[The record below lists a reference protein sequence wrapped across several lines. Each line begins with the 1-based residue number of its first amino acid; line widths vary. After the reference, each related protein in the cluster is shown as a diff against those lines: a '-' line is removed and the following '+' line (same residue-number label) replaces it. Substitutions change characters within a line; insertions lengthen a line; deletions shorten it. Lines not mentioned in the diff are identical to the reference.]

1 MTLSR
6 WQAQGNVY
14 LVAETPL
21 TAELVRTE
29 VGDADGILEVRD
41 RGRDWV
47 EIAIWNTD
55 GSLAEMSGNGTRI
68 AARWLAEQTEAEVVT
83 VRVGP
88 REVVARMLGGPFVEQ
103 ELAFAVGEPGIA
115 AGFRYTPVDVGNPHA
130 VVEGDPGELL
140 EIGPALETHPRF
152 PNRTNVQVARRI
164 DETTIEARVWER
176 GVGETESSG
185 TSAIAVAAA
194 FGASDVRIRFPGG
207 DLHVRLAGDRAYL
220 TGTAELASGADSLP

>member
-1 MTLSR
+1 MTLPR

-14 LVAETPL
+14 LVAEAPL

-83 VRVGP
+83 GRVGP
-88 REVVARMLGGPFVEQ
+88 RAVVARMLGGPFVEQ

-130 VVEGDPGELL
+130 VVEGDPAQVV

-164 DETTIEARVWER
+164 DESTIEARVWER

-207 DLHVRLAGDRAYL
+207 DLHVRLDGGRAYL
-220 TGTAELASGADSLP
+220 TGTAELASGAGSVP